1 MSTYGKILFERKH
14 EKVLKEIRRVDREIY
29 SPITFELNTVHDTLT
44 FYNVAKKTSR
54 KVCRLRDIFWNLAYG
69 EYHDDTDSSFE
80 PDRIQS
86 YNFGRM
92 EIFV

>member
-1 MSTYGKILFERKH
+1 MSIYGSILFERKH
-14 EKVLKEIRRVDREIY
+14 EEMLKAMGVWIGSY
-29 SPITFELNTVHDTLT
+29 TSPITFELTTVHDTLM

-69 EYHDDTDSSFE
+69 EYHDDTDYSLE

-86 YNFGRM
+86 YHFGKM
-92 EIFV
+92 EMFI

>member
-1 MSTYGKILFERKH
+1 MSLYGSVLFERTPTFMLMRMT
-14 EKVLKEIRRVDREIY
+14 ELYKELY

-69 EYHDDTDSSFE
+69 EYHADTDYSLES
-80 PDRIQS
+80 DRTQS
-86 YNFGRM
+86 YNFGRT